1 VIGCNLAASAWPTGS
16 QSHDSLACRV
26 FELSWDQSASISGR
40 IPGSW
45 SAVNDGK
52 GYDGGVSV
60 GYSQKSTVCQTD
72 VSEEMRQKVSVETIL
87 DLLWTLIP

>member
-26 FELSWDQSASISGR
+26 LELSWDQSASISGR

-52 GYDGGVSV
+52 GYDGGVFVS
-60 GYSQKSTVCQTD
+60 YSHTSTVCQTD
-72 VSEEMRQKVSVETIL
+72 VSEETRQQVFVGTLL
-87 DLLWTLIP
+87 DPLWTLIP